1 MVAIFNVDTD
11 YRLVE
16 PAHHCPYNARA
27 LNEDEARVAI
37 GKGSKARFVW
47 PVLK

>member
-27 LNEDEARVAI
+27 LNEDKTRVVI
-37 GKGSKARFVW
+37 GEGRKAELLCR
-47 PVLK
+47 VLK